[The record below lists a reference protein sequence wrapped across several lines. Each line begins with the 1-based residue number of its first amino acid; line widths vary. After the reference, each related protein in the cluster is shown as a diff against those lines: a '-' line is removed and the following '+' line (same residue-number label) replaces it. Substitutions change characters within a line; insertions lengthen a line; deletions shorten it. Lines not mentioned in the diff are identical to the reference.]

1 MVKNHLSFQDPF
13 TLTTHKFSFETDPDL
28 SQEAF
33 QTQNTV
39 VEIIIGRDVVNTRGD
54 F

>member
-1 MVKNHLSFQDPF
+1 M
-13 TLTTHKFSFETDPDL
+13 FSVETAPDL

-39 VEIIIGRDVVNTRGD
+39 VDITISRDVVNTRGD
-54 F
+54 LQDR